1 MRFPTSKGWN
11 DSTVLA
17 AVPLDTEHKELS
29 TVIAVLKLDGMYAV
43 QGVDYHLYS
52 DGSYEED
59 SIETGVNLKEG
70 IVLHTVPSGH
80 FYEPSSVYKAVIR
93 DNKVVSDRP
102 VTDK

>member
-1 MRFPTSKGWN
+1 MRFATSKGYN
-11 DSTVLA
+11 DATVLA

-29 TVIAVLKLDGMYAV
+29 TVLAVLKLDGIYAI
-43 QGVDYHLYS
+43 QGVDYHLYG

-70 IVLHTVPSGH
+70 IILHIVPSGH
-80 FYEPSSVYKAVIR
+80 FYEPATVYKAVVR

-102 VTDK
+102 VADD